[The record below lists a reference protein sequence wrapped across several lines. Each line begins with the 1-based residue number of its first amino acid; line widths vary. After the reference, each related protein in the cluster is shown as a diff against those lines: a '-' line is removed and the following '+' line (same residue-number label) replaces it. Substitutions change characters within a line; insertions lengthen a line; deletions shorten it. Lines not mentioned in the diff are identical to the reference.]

1 MPPARCCIR
10 SRLLDIHTPP
20 VSVAAFFKNNR
31 IAGAAG
37 RSAQA
42 AGETLARFFERYS
55 YESCSADQLLAL
67 ADLALLAKDLGVA
80 RTALERALRK
90 PDRVHLAAYKLGR
103 LEIAANNPA
112 MAAAHFEVG
121 TVADPAFPYN
131 WMGWARALAAQGC
144 KEEAAVAAER
154 FASFGV
160 RPHTDD
166 ELAVLAGIGDA
177 LFEFGARVR
186 SRPIY
191 EVLRAFAPPSR
202 KVTVRLAESSIA
214 AGDYADAIAMLR
226 PAHEEG
232 QLDSWVGGL

>member
-1 MPPARCCIR
+1 
-10 SRLLDIHTPP
+10 
-20 VSVAAFFKNNR
+20 
-31 IAGAAG
+31 
-37 RSAQA
+37 
-42 AGETLARFFERYS
+42 
-55 YESCSADQLLAL
+55 
-67 ADLALLAKDLGVA
+67 
-80 RTALERALRK
+80 
-90 PDRVHLAAYKLGR
+90 
-103 LEIAANNPA
+103 
-112 MAAAHFEVG
+112 
-121 TVADPAFPYN
+121 
-131 WMGWARALAAQGC
+131 MGLARALAAQGC

-214 AGDYADAIAMLR
+214 DRRLRGRDRNAAPRACRRAAGV
-226 PAHEEG
+226 PG
-232 QLDSWVGGL
+232 VGGL